1 MPMRHPVR
9 PFHLNT
15 QSWNH
20 RSLALAH
27 HRGGNLE
34 MACDWFNR
42 AVQHNYLP
50 GWTVLASM
58 SSDAEAKAAVEAML
72 KLDPHFSISRL
83 VRRDPVSVR
92 DRFETYYEGLRRAG
106 VPD

>member
-1 MPMRHPVR
+1 
-9 PFHLNT
+9 
-15 QSWNH
+15 
-20 RSLALAH
+20 
-27 HRGGNLE
+27 
-34 MACDWFNR
+34 
-42 AVQHNYLP
+42 
-50 GWTVLASM
+50 M